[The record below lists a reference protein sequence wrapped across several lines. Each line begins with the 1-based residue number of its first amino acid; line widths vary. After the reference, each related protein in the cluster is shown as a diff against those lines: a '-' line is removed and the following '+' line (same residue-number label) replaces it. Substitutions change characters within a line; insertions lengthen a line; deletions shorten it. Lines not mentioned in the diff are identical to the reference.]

1 MPLHT
6 KNQVNLKA
14 VADRVGLAPCS
25 VSAVLN
31 NTPAAGSIPQATKD
45 RIFRAATELNYRP
58 NFWARS
64 LRTRRT
70 RMVAVLSRDFG
81 HPAVAKVMAAA
92 QNRLQRQGYLLVL
105 GTLSAGDAARFPMDL
120 QQRGIEGVIAIDAGL
135 HEDADFPV
143 AIVDLSYLSSK
154 KLIGDGINS
163 WLQDLGSSAAE
174 TIMREIEGTKPA
186 RQALTQPR
194 IASAPLELAAA
205 RAELRPGNRD
215 TA

>member
-31 NTPAAGSIPQATKD
+31 NTPASGSIPQVTKD

-70 RMVAVLSRDFG
+70 RMVAVVSRDFG
-81 HPAVAKVMAAA
+81 HPAVAKVVAAA
-92 QNRLQRQGYLLVL
+92 QNQLQRRGYLLVL
-105 GTLSAGDAARFPMDL
+105 GTLSATDTAHFPMDL
-120 QQRGIEGVIAIDAGL
+120 QQRGIEGVIAIDAGFR
-135 HEDADFPV
+135 EDTDFPV
-143 AIVDLSYLSSK
+143 ATVDLSYLSSTQ
-154 KLIGDGINS
+154 LLGEGINS
-163 WLQDLGSSAAE
+163 WLQDLGSAAAE

-186 RQALTQPR
+186 RQVSTQPKT
-194 IASAPLELAAA
+194 ASAPLELAAA
-205 RAELRPGNRD
+205 RAELRPRSRD